1 MDLSTI
7 NDIKINM
14 GFQSKSCK
22 QVLDLI
28 KDLKEKGEIEDAEE
42 LETYCRGILNAA
54 EKAEDLARLAEPY
67 YKKEPKKEDKP
78 KKKPKKEEPED
89 IVVDDDDDDDMSFL
103 E

>member
-7 NDIKINM
+7 NDIKRNM
-14 GFQSKSCK
+14 GFQSKSCR

-42 LETYCRGILNAA
+42 LEAYCRGILTAA
-54 EKAEDLARLAEPY
+54 EKAEDLARIAEPF
-67 YKKEPKKEDKP
+67 YKKEPE
-78 KKKPKKEEPED
+78 KKKPRKKKVKEED
-89 IVVDDDDDDDMSFL
+89 IDITVDDDDDMSFL